1 MTEMTN
7 EELVAAVDANYFA
20 SFRLMCEAAGKPVH
34 ESGGVLSCASGAPAA
49 FLNIAF
55 VTRRL
60 ERPEEALTESMAF
73 FDGLG
78 LPFVVRI
85 REGVDPAAE
94 RAAERLGMPYSD
106 TVPGMALPSI
116 PSSPPLPAGLA
127 VRIVRPGPDV
137 ARFQGVVAE
146 GFGMPIELAR
156 ELFTEKVLA
165 GVPAMEAYLGLV
177 DGLPVA
183 TSTLV
188 RTDAVAGVYNVATLD
203 THRRRGIGEAL
214 TWYAIERGA
223 EAGCTMA
230 ALQASEMGQ
239 PVYERMGFRV
249 VAPYR
254 TFHRPGV

>member
-1 MTEMTN
+1 MTDA
-7 EELVAAVDANYFA
+7 ELAAAVDENYFA
-20 SFRLMCEAAGKPVH
+20 SFRIMCEAARKPVH
-34 ESGGVLSCASGAPAA
+34 ESGGVLSCASGLPVA
-49 FLNIAF
+49 FFNIAF

-60 ERPEEALTESMAF
+60 ERPEAALRESMAF
-73 FDGLG
+73 FDELG

-94 RAAERLGMPYSD
+94 GTAQSLAMPYSD
-106 TVPGMALPSI
+106 TVPGMVLASI
-116 PSSPPLPAGLA
+116 PPPAPLPPGLEIRT
-127 VRIVRPGPDV
+127 VVPGIDI
-137 ARFQGVVAE
+137 ARFQGVIAE
-146 GFGMPIELAR
+146 GFDMPIDLAR
-156 ELFTEKVLA
+156 QLFVEDVLV
-165 GVPAMEAYLGLV
+165 GPPGLEAYLGFA

-188 RTDAVAGVYNVATLD
+188 RTGAVAGVYNVATLD
-203 THRRRGIGEAL
+203 SHRRRGIGEAM
-214 TWYAIERGA
+214 TWHAVQRGA
-223 EAGCTMA
+223 EIGCTIG

>member
-1 MTEMTN
+1 MADP
-7 EELVAAVDANYFA
+7 ELAAAVDENYFA
-20 SFRLMCEAAGKPVH
+20 SFRIMCEAARKPVH
-34 ESGGVLSCASGAPAA
+34 ESGGVLSCATGAPVA

-55 VTRRL
+55 VTRQL
-60 ERPEEALTESMAF
+60 ERPEAALRESMAF

-116 PSSPPLPAGLA
+116 PPPPPVPAGLEIRT
-127 VRIVRPGPDV
+127 VGRGIDIP
-137 ARFQGVVAE
+137 RFQGVIAE
-146 GFGMPIELAR
+146 GFEMPIDLAR
-156 ELFTEKVLA
+156 QLFIEDVLVGA
-165 GVPAMEAYLGLV
+165 PGIEAYLGFA

-188 RTDAVAGVYNVATLD
+188 RTGAVAGVYNVATLD
-203 THRRRGIGEAL
+203 SHRRRGIGEAM
-214 TWYAIERGA
+214 TWYAVQRGA
-223 EAGCTMA
+223 EMGCVIG

-254 TFHRPGV
+254 TFHRPEV